1 MGSFCFSYEKNQAAM
16 TSFYISAMTSFLKQ
30 QDRRQFL
37 HLNTILIGQPQFL
50 AQPVYEAQF
59 YRFIMT
65 SFNLNGD
72 MHKFYTETLH
82 L

>member
-30 QDRRQFL
+30 QDLRQFL

-59 YRFIMT
+59 YSFIMT